1 MRLLYREFFDK
12 SFINS
17 IENECIRLKKR
28 ITKTF
33 GNWGFSLVK
42 KDTDLV
48 NYFESQKGKW
58 NRFVQIGMGGSVLGA
73 QALCE
78 FLSVPKG
85 KSIEFVDDIGSSC
98 VSSLN
103 YSPNTC
109 YHVVSK
115 SGSTVE
121 TIANLIYLIN
131 HFKGNPDKQII
142 ISTGSSGFLK
152 EYADNHNIKRFLIPD
167 NVGGRY
173 SLFTPVG
180 MAAASFLEYDI
191 DKIFAGMNRALE
203 NLISD
208 TPASPYLLAV
218 ITSEFIRK
226 NRRNLVLFCYSE
238 RLLKTVYWFRQL
250 WAESLGKLIDRD
262 GNQVRTGQ
270 TPIVAQGTSDQ
281 HSQIQLYRE
290 GPLDKLF
297 CFFRGPADHDEKLH
311 AGPDFDRFSYLS
323 GHSLNEIKYAEYS
336 ATKDSL
342 AEHSPVISIETDSCS
357 EQSFGLL
364 IMNLMLATAI
374 TGELLNIDA
383 FNQPGVEL
391 GKQLTKSILTK
402 NEIRL

>member
-1 MRLLYREFFDK
+1 MKLLYREFFDK

-17 IENECIRLKKR
+17 IETECVRLKKQ
-28 ITKTF
+28 ITETF

-78 FLSVPKG
+78 FLGTPKD
-85 KSIEFVDDIGSSC
+85 KSIEFVDDIDSSHI
-98 VSSLN
+98 SSLT

-109 YHVVSK
+109 YHIVSK

-131 HFKGNPDKQII
+131 HFKGDPGKQII
-142 ISTGSSGFLK
+142 VSTGSSGFLK
-152 EYADNHNIKRFLIPD
+152 NYADKHNIKRFLIPD

-173 SLFTPVG
+173 SVFTPVG
-180 MAAASFLEYDI
+180 MAVASFLEYDI
-191 DKIFAGMNRALE
+191 DKIFAGMNMALE

-208 TPASPYLLAV
+208 VHASPYLLAV
-218 ITSEFIRK
+218 IASEFLRK
-226 NRRNLVLFCYSE
+226 NKHNLVLFCYSE
-238 RLLKTVYWFRQL
+238 KLLKTVYWFRQL
-250 WAESLGKLIDRD
+250 WAESLGKLVDKD
-262 GNQVRTGQ
+262 GNQIRIGQ

-297 CFFRGPADHDEKLH
+297 CFFRGPADHSEKLNISR
-311 AGPDFDRFSYLS
+311 DFDRFGFLS
-323 GHSLNEIKYAEYS
+323 GYSLNEIKHAEYS
-336 ATKDSL
+336 ATKHSL
-342 AEHSPVISIETDSCS
+342 AEHSPVISIETDSYS

-391 GKQLTKSILTK
+391 GKQLTRSILTK
-402 NEIRL
+402 NAV

>member
-12 SFINS
+12 SFISS
-17 IENECIRLKKR
+17 IEAECVRLKKQ
-28 ITKTF
+28 ITKIF
-33 GNWGFSLVK
+33 GNWGFSSVK
-42 KDTDLV
+42 KDTDLI
-48 NYFESQKGKW
+48 NYFESRKGKW

-78 FLSVPKG
+78 FLDTPKG
-85 KSIEFVDDIGSSC
+85 KSIEFVDDIDSSYI
-98 VSSLN
+98 SSLT

-109 YHVVSK
+109 YHIVSK

-121 TIANLIYLIN
+121 TIANFIYLIN
-131 HFKGNPDKQII
+131 HFKGDPGKQII
-142 ISTGSSGFLK
+142 VSTGSSGFLK
-152 EYADNHNIKRFLIPD
+152 DYADNHNIKRFLIPD

-173 SLFTPVG
+173 SVFTPVG

-191 DKIFAGMNRALE
+191 DKIFVGMNRALE

-208 TPASPYLLAV
+208 THASPYLLAA
-218 ITSEFIRK
+218 IASEFLRK

-238 RLLKTVYWFRQL
+238 KLLKTVYWFRQL
-250 WAESLGKLIDRD
+250 WAESLGKLIDKD
-262 GNQVRTGQ
+262 GNPIRTGQ

-297 CFFRGPADHDEKLH
+297 CFFRGPANRDERLN
-311 AGPDFDRFSYLS
+311 AGPDFDRFNYLS
-323 GHSLNEIKYAEYS
+323 GYSLNEIKYAEYR
-336 ATKDSL
+336 ATKHSL
-342 AEHSPVISIETDSCS
+342 AEHSPVISIETDSYS
-357 EQSFGLL
+357 EQSLGLL

-391 GKQLTKSILTK
+391 GKRLTKTILTK
-402 NEIRL
+402 NEI